1 MGVSRIEQLIE
12 DIYEFI
18 EGCKMSPLS
27 STKVVVPKD
36 QLYDLLDE
44 LRLRTPDEI
53 KRYQKIIANRDSIIS
68 DAEEKA
74 ATMLAEAQEK
84 TNELI
89 SNHEIV
95 QQAYQQAQQIVDQA
109 QYHANEILTSAN
121 NDANQIRT
129 GSLAYSSEMLEE
141 VEKLFEDAVK
151 ETKNRYSTL
160 IAAVEENLNTVKTN
174 RKEITDQLYPE
185 SNDEVAAF
193 EQEEEEV
200 ADDFEMDENEYS
212 EDEEE

>member
-212 EDEEE
+212 EEEEE

>member
-95 QQAYQQAQQIVDQA
+95 QQAYQQAQQIVDEA

-212 EDEEE
+212 EEEEE

>member
-129 GSLAYSSEMLEE
+129 GSLAYSSEMLGE
-141 VEKLFEDAVK
+141 VERLLEGAVQ

-160 IAAVEENLNTVKTN
+160 IAAVEENLNIVKTN

-185 SNDEVAAF
+185 SSDEVAAF
-193 EQEEEEV
+193 EEEEKEV
-200 ADDFEMDENEYS
+200 ADEFEMDENEYS
-212 EDEEE
+212 EDEE

>member
-212 EDEEE
+212 EDEE